1 MNLQKIYNYNGMK
14 IAGKAFI
21 QRVSAFFR
29 VQMSVTFG
37 ANVRNIRVIIR
48 NRRGYS
54 LELFYLGVKQRNLS
68 LNMVEDL
75 GVKSRNLFRGKTS

>member
-21 QRVSAFFR
+21 QRFSALCM

-37 ANVRNIRVIIR
+37 AIIR

-54 LELFYLGVKQRNLS
+54 LEPFCLGVKQRNLS

>member
-21 QRVSAFFR
+21 QRVSALFR

-54 LELFYLGVKQRNLS
+54 LELFCLGVKQRNLS

>member
-1 MNLQKIYNYNGMK
+1 MNLQKIYNYNGIK

-21 QRVSAFFR
+21 QRVSALFR
-29 VQMSVTFG
+29 VQMFVTFG

-54 LELFYLGVKQRNLS
+54 LELFCLGVKQRNLS

>member
-1 MNLQKIYNYNGMK
+1 MK
-14 IAGKAFI
+14 TAGKAFI
-21 QRVSAFFR
+21 QRVPALR
-29 VQMSVTFG
+29 LVQISVTFG
-37 ANVRNIRVIIR
+37 ANIRNIRVIIR

-54 LELFYLGVKQRNLS
+54 LEPFCLGVKQRNQS